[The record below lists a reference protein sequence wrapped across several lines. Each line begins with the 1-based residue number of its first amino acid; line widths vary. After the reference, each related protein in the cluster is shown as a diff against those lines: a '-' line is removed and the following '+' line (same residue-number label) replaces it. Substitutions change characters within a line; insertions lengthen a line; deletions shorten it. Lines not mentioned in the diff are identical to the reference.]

1 HHPSMTAP
9 SPVPRLTILIDD
21 ETADPRELCT
31 RMLRQPGAV
40 TTAVGSADDATR
52 QLTHVRPDVV
62 LTDLSMPE
70 RDGLWLLKWI
80 RERDAQQQTHTPVIA
95 VTAHADVYDT
105 GDLRFDS
112 CHVKPVAWADLLQG
126 VLVVTA
132 RDIPAS
138 T

>member
-1 HHPSMTAP
+1 MTSP
-9 SPVPRLTILIDD
+9 SPLQGLSILIVDD
-21 ETADPRELCT
+21 NEDARDLFTQ
-31 RMLRQPGAV
+31 MLRQAGAV
-40 TTAVGSADDATR
+40 TTAVASADDATR
-52 QLTHVRPDVV
+52 QLTHVRPDLV

-80 RERDAQQQTHTPVIA
+80 RERDAQQHTHTPVIA

-112 CHVKPVAWADLLQG
+112 AHVKPVAWTDLLQG
-126 VLVVTA
+126 VLVVTG